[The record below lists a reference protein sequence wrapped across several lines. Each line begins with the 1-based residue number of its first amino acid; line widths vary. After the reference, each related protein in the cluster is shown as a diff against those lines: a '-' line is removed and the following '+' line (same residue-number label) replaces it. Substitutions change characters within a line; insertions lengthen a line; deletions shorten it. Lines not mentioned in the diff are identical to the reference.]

1 MQAHLRSQGF
11 KSLKFE
17 EVPLQCLLPQHMLC
31 LAIQSSFSQLFVI
44 QLVSQ
49 LVILLILCWLP
60 YYPAFK
66 QLRRF
71 LTLESICSR
80 FCISSSVASS
90 SLQVLPF
97 NVFSDHSKFLFL
109 TAESIKN
116 SYQAVSTY
124 CMANQKFP
132 PRKSF
137 EIVDFALPKTNLYQF
152 LPVLMVL
159 CCFCCIFLLL
169 FSSSSDHFIGRS

>member
-49 LVILLILCWLP
+49 LVIMLILCWLP

-109 TAESIKN
+109 TAESIKIVIRLYPLTAWPTR
-116 SYQAVSTY
+116 S
-124 CMANQKFP
+124 FP
-132 PRKSF
+132 QGK
-137 EIVDFALPKTNLYQF
+137 ALKLW
-152 LPVLMVL
+152 
-159 CCFCCIFLLL
+159 ILL
-169 FSSSSDHFIGRS
+169 FPKQTSTSFYLF